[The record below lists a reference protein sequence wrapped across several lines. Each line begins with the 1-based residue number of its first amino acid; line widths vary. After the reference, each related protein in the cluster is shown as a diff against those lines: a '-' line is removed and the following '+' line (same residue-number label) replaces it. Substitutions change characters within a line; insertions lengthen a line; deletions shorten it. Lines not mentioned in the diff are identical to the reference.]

1 MSVSATPLRI
11 LVVQPLY
18 GGSLTVGRYAVAALR
33 ELGHVVEVFEGPSFN
48 GSFNALK
55 SLRIGSDRLGALE
68 SSFLQIVSQAVLAQA
83 EAFEPD
89 LVLAPA
95 QAPLSRQALTRL
107 RRDGVLTAMWFVED
121 FELFTYWKGFAPL
134 YDVFAVIQK
143 EPFLSQLSAIGV
155 QNALYL
161 PLAGLA
167 SFHQPLALDSVE
179 RRKFGADISFL
190 GAGYPN
196 RRVAFRQLLRYDFK
210 IWGSDWEGDPLL
222 ATRLQRAGE
231 RIEPEE
237 AIKVFAAS
245 KINLNLHSSVR
256 VDPPVGQ
263 GDFVNPRTFELACCG
278 AFQLVDRRSLL
289 DECFAEDELAT
300 FTDMESLLAAIDHY
314 LTHPEERI
322 AMADKARRRA
332 MAEHTYTARMQTLL
346 AFIDERFP
354 GRLAG
359 SRDAQLEAWSQALPE
374 SMRGDVLALLE
385 RLQLS
390 KDASFKDLVWR
401 LRQQQGALSSVE
413 TAILFLDEW
422 QKQYGMSEQA
432 KS

>member
-1 MSVSATPLRI
+1 MNTSIPLRI

-33 ELGHVVEVFEGPSFN
+33 ELGHVVEVFEGPAFN

-55 SLRIGSDRLGALE
+55 SMRIGSDRLEALE
-68 SSFLQIVSQAVLAQA
+68 NSFLQIVSQAVLAQA
-83 EAFEPD
+83 ESFEPD

-95 QAPLSRQALTRL
+95 QAPLSRQALGRL

-121 FELFTYWKGFAPL
+121 FNLFTYWKGFAPH
-134 YDVFAVIQK
+134 YDIFAVIQK
-143 EPFLSQLSAIGV
+143 EPFLSQLTEIGV

-161 PLAGLA
+161 PLAGLE
-167 SFHQPLALDSVE
+167 SFHRPLDLDSVE
-179 RRKFGADISFL
+179 KRKYGADVSFL

-196 RRVAFRQLLRYDFK
+196 RRIAFRQLLRYDFR

-222 ATRLQRAGE
+222 ATRLQRSGD

-237 AIKVFAAS
+237 AIRIFAAS

-256 VDPPVGQ
+256 ADPPVVQ

-278 AFQLVDRRSLL
+278 AFQLVDKRTLL
-289 DECFAEDELAT
+289 GECFAEDELAT
-300 FTDMESLLAAIDHY
+300 FTDMDSLTAAIDHY
-314 LTHPEERI
+314 LAAPEERGD
-322 AMADKARRRA
+322 MAEKARRRA
-332 MAEHTYTARMQTLL
+332 LAEHTYKARMQTLL
-346 AFIDERFP
+346 AFIQERFP
-354 GRLAG
+354 GRLGRTHGQA
-359 SRDAQLEAWSQALPE
+359 LESWSATLPE
-374 SMRGDVLALLE
+374 SMRGEVLALLE
-385 RLQLS
+385 RLQLAR
-390 KDASFKDLVWR
+390 DASFKDLVWR

-422 QKQYGMSEQA
+422 QKQYSMQERSGT
-432 KS
+432 

>member
-1 MSVSATPLRI
+1 MNAPANPLRV
-11 LVVQPLY
+11 LAVQPLY

-33 ELGHVVEVFEGPSFN
+33 ELGHVVEVFEGPAFN

-55 SLRIGSDRLGALE
+55 SMRIASDRLDALE
-68 SSFLQIVSQAVLAQA
+68 SSFLQIVSQAVLAQV

-95 QAPLSRQALTRL
+95 QAPLSRQALNRL

-121 FELFTYWKGFAPL
+121 HNLFTYWKGFAPH

-143 EPFLSQLSAIGV
+143 EPFLSLLAEIGV
-155 QNALYL
+155 EHALYL
-161 PLAGLA
+161 PLAGLE
-167 SFHQPLALDSVE
+167 SFHRPLELDSVE
-179 RRKFGADISFL
+179 KRKYGADLSFL

-196 RRVAFRQLLRYDFK
+196 RRIAFRQLLHHDFK

-222 ATRLQRAGE
+222 ATRLQRFGE

-237 AIKVFAAS
+237 AIKIFAAS

-256 VDPPVGQ
+256 ADPPVGH

-278 AFQLVDRRSLL
+278 AFQLVDERSLL
-289 DECFAEDELAT
+289 GECFAGDELAT
-300 FTDMESLLAAIDHY
+300 FTNMESLLAAVDHY
-314 LTHPEERI
+314 LARPEERSV
-322 AMADKARRRA
+322 MADKARRRA
-332 MAEHTYTARMQTLL
+332 VRDHTYKARMRTLL
-346 AFIDERFP
+346 AFIEERFP
-354 GRLAG
+354 ERLGAKRG
-359 SRDAQLEAWSQALPE
+359 EGLAAWSQSVPE

-390 KDASFKDLVWR
+390 RDTSFKDLVWR

-422 QKQYGMSEQA
+422 QKQYGVRDGF
-432 KS
+432 

>member
-1 MSVSATPLRI
+1 MNAPIPLRI

-18 GGSLTVGRYAVAALR
+18 GGSLTVGRYAVSALR
-33 ELGHVVEVFEGPSFN
+33 ELGHVVEVFEGPAFN

-55 SLRIGSDRLGALE
+55 SMRIGSDRLDALE

-95 QAPLSRQALTRL
+95 QAPLSRQALSRL

-121 FELFTYWKGFAPL
+121 YNLFTYWKGFAPH

-143 EPFLSQLSAIGV
+143 EPFLSHLAEIGV
-155 QNALYL
+155 RNALYL
-161 PLAGLA
+161 PLAGLE
-167 SFHQPLALDSVE
+167 SFHRPMELDSVE
-179 RRKFGADISFL
+179 KRKYGADISFL

-196 RRVAFRQLLRYDFK
+196 RRVAFRQLLNYDFR

-237 AIKVFAAS
+237 AVKIFAAS
-245 KINLNLHSSVR
+245 RINLNLHSSVR
-256 VDPPVGQ
+256 PDPPVGR

-278 AFQLVDRRSLL
+278 AFQLVDERSLL
-289 DECFAEDELAT
+289 GECFAEDELAT
-300 FTDMESLLAAIDHY
+300 FTDMESLTTAIDHY
-314 LTHPEERI
+314 LAHPEERS
-322 AMADKARRRA
+322 AMAEKARRRA
-332 MAEHTYTARMQTLL
+332 LDEHTYTARMRSLL

-354 GRLAG
+354 GRLG
-359 SRDAQLEAWSQALPE
+359 SSRGQALEAWSKALPE
-374 SMRGDVLALLE
+374 SMRGEVLALLE

-390 KDASFKDLVWR
+390 RDASFKDLVWR
-401 LRQQQGALSSVE
+401 LRQQQGALSGVE

-422 QKQYGMSEQA
+422 QKQYGVQ
-432 KS
+432 KHVG